1 MRKLNT
7 FLTNQFVMELNV
19 SLHAVR
25 KADQHIADQDN
36 GNYNLNN
43 SIKTTWLAIPSE
55 PYEEMHGFTSF
66 LRKRV
71 ITTRIVMALVLF
83 VFQRFYYPI
92 QGMTASVLNPAPP
105 GAKNTDRHNHHKDQ
119 DLSANFQFFSF

>member
-7 FLTNQFVMELNV
+7 FLTNQFVVELIV

-55 PYEEMHGFTSF
+55 FYEEMYGFTSF
-66 LRKRV
+66 LRKKHPDYNRV
-71 ITTRIVMALVLF
+71 
-83 VFQRFYYPI
+83 
-92 QGMTASVLNPAPP
+92 
-105 GAKNTDRHNHHKDQ
+105 
-119 DLSANFQFFSF
+119 FFSFRVPTDLLPDTGYDSISP